1 MVFGGIFVVY
11 GRGIM
16 VVIYIGDKIEMG
28 KIV

>member
-11 GRGIM
+11 GRGVL
-16 VVIYIGDKIEMG
+16 VVILIGDNSEMG